1 MSPPG
6 ENATAVPRFESRARQ
21 SSLGRERSFLGRVI
35 SFRAWVLV
43 LVALACTAV
52 ALLGAQA
59 YVFVAAPGAI
69 ALTAVASLAVLILL
83 GSVVYGGAARLSDA
97 SASAGAGR
105 ARLDEIAL
113 QFTHALQSMARAG
126 ERLRHE
132 CDQLLSGSGEH
143 ASAISGAVSSMMRM
157 TEAVGGTSA
166 QAKRATQVTTEAQAR
181 AADGAEVMT
190 TAIVAMDEIADA
202 ERRVGEVVAII
213 EAIAVQTNLLAL
225 NAAVEAARAG
235 DAGRGFAVVASE
247 VRQLAQR
254 AADATKEIRRLIGA
268 SGETVRRGEELVMR
282 SGESFSDIRGA
293 ILKVGELVSAI
304 AAACDAQHAEIE
316 KVYVAVE
323 QMDRTTRGQASL
335 AESAAA
341 SAAALADEARTL
353 SAHAGDLVGDRLS
366 RYASADE
373 AISRGY
379 LPHV

>member
-1 MSPPG
+1 
-6 ENATAVPRFESRARQ
+6 
-21 SSLGRERSFLGRVI
+21 LGRVLSI
-35 SFRAWVLV
+35 RASVLV
-43 LVALACTAV
+43 FGALACTTV

-59 YVFVAAPGAI
+59 YVFAAAAGAI
-69 ALTAVASLAVLILL
+69 ALTAIASLVVLVVF
-83 GSVVYGGAARLSDA
+83 GSFVFAK
-97 SASAGAGR
+97 AGR
-105 ARLDEIAL
+105 VPDANQQAEANRERLIEIAQPL
-113 QFTHALQSMARAG
+113 TRAAQSIARAS
-126 ERLRHE
+126 ERLRYE

-143 ASAISGAVSSMMRM
+143 ASAISGAVSSMMRL

-166 QAKRATQVTTEAQAR
+166 QAKRVTQVTTEAHTR

-235 DAGRGFAVVASE
+235 DAGRGFAVVAAE

-268 SGETVRRGEELVMR
+268 SGEAVRRGEELVMR

-293 ILKVGELVSAI
+293 ILKVGELVSSI

-323 QMDRTTRGQASL
+323 QMDRTTRGQAAL

-341 SAAALADEARTL
+341 SAASLANEARTL
-353 SAHAGDLVGDRLS
+353 SVHAGDLDGGRIL

-373 AISRGY
+373 AISQEY
-379 LPHV
+379 LPRA